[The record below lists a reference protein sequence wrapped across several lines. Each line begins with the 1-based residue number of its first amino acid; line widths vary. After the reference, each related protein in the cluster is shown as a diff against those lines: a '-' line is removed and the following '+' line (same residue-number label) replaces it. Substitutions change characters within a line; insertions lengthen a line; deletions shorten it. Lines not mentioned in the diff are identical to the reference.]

1 MGAKNRDAKNYD
13 LDFLMQVAL
22 NAINVVFL
30 GYLSIYASA
39 CPTPTLLGAVAFE
52 FVFYLC
58 LISYR
63 IWRARQPKSKV
74 QVQIDD
80 LHNSCQPLG
89 RLRDAY
95 RVSVI
100 VISTAVSAYLLIDL
114 AALSAARCGNLN
126 LAAAI
131 YRRISLFPA
140 PSIHPGFSMELLAGA
155 YIECRQYAKAEPCF
169 LAAKNL
175 RESLVGE
182 RSELAADIYANLGDL
197 YEKED
202 ENSKAESC
210 YLKSIELAEALH
222 LPQGYGSPMT
232 KLAALYTK
240 VRRYSDAEV
249 AVKKALAI
257 RTKLFG
263 ANSQKVAETRACYVQ
278 LLRAQGRIQES
289 MQLEESIAET
299 PVSSQTQSE
308 STISSTLIPVSI
320 SMASLFVFWKRDRMI
335 LFAANLVKN
344 ARGRI

>member
-1 MGAKNRDAKNYD
+1 MVAKNCD

-22 NAINVVFL
+22 NALNIVFL

-52 FVFYLC
+52 FAFYLS

-63 IWRARQPKSKV
+63 IWRARQPKSEV
-74 QVQIDD
+74 QVQIEA
-80 LHNSCQPLG
+80 LHNSCKPLG
-89 RLRDAY
+89 RLRDSY
-95 RVSVI
+95 RFSVI
-100 VISTAVSAYLLIDL
+100 AISTTVSAYLLVDL
-114 AALSAARCGNLN
+114 TALSAARCGNLN
-126 LAAAI
+126 LATAI
-131 YRRISLFPA
+131 YRHISFLPS

-155 YIECRQYAKAEPCF
+155 YIESRQYARAEPIF
-169 LAAKNL
+169 LAAKSL

-202 ENSKAESC
+202 ESSKAESC
-210 YLKSIELAEALH
+210 YLKSIELAKTLQ

-240 VRRYSDAEV
+240 IRRYSDAEI
-249 AVKKALAI
+249 AVKQALAI

-263 ANSQKVAETRACYVQ
+263 AGSQKVAETRSCYAQ
-278 LLRAQGRIQES
+278 LLRAEGRIQES
-289 MQLEESIAET
+289 VQLEKSIADR
-299 PVSSQTQSE
+299 PVSSQTQSR
-308 STISSTLIPVSI
+308 SAISSPLIPVSI
-320 SMASLFVFWKRDRMI
+320 SMASLFVFWKRDRI
-335 LFAANLVKN
+335 FLFAANLVKN